1 LLTVNDPDLFMLA
14 VSKAGS
20 HPALSVPTSAFVM
33 MASAGFTDN
42 DIPLFMDK
50 CSFSGVFELRQF
62 ASRHSR

>member
-1 LLTVNDPDLFMLA
+1 
-14 VSKAGS
+14 
-20 HPALSVPTSAFVM
+20 

>member
-20 HPALSVPTSAFVM
+20 HPALSVPTSAFAM
-33 MASAGFTDN
+33 LASAGFTDN
-42 DIPLFMDK
+42 DIPLFMEK
-50 CSFSGVFELRQF
+50 SPLNGVDRLIWL